1 MANHNHMPNLI
12 SQSLA
17 GFENSSIGSGL
28 VQRKITNG
36 TASKLGN
43 KADLMKRKQT
53 STPYYPGLLDSKNV
67 DSAGGKSEMDYMIVK
82 NHLNTYS
89 EKKGRTTKL

>member
-1 MANHNHMPNLI
+1 MPNLI

-17 GFENSSIGSGL
+17 GFENASIGSGL
-28 VQRKITNG
+28 VQRKGATG

-43 KADLMKRKQT
+43 KADLIKRKQT
-53 STPYYPGLLDSKNV
+53 STPYYPGLLDSNKLG
-67 DSAGGKSEMDYMIVK
+67 DSSVGGKSEMDYMMVK

>member
-1 MANHNHMPNLI
+1 MPNLI

-28 VQRKITNG
+28 VQRKIVNG
-36 TASKLGN
+36 TASKLSN
-43 KADLMKRKQT
+43 KADLIKRKQT

-67 DSAGGKSEMDYMIVK
+67 DSNTGGKSEMDYMIVK